1 MLAFI
6 RANYRKGDTIQVTTS
21 EGTFEGT
28 LIQATAEGIVLQ
40 LPNGNVF
47 GASAADLRTFTAAS
61 PIPMVPA
68 AGHDYQ
74 PAEDEV
80 TEEEGSE
87 AVVAETEEEAP
98 TTRPTSIGDVIKK
111 KKEAEIYTTEVP
123 ETDASLK
130 VVGRIS
136 LDQLKRIDPKSS
148 NRPYFKSPDYDKN
161 DDYQHNDGQLS
172 NDDIYIP
179 PMGRISFYNREK
191 RYGFIHDFKNDFD
204 LYFHTSQVADHKLF
218 ERLYKGTK
226 VVYSVGENQ
235 QGHVAQCIH
244 LPHTI
249 DELLD
254 IADENIEKGFY
265 QLAYG
270 VLEHVLEADPNNA
283 DALDMSIEVK
293 GLLPRP
299 AAKAEVPFHDNAAD
313 ATYSAAKRAAI
324 AKDFD
329 KAEELYKEAIEKK
342 ERLTSSIKDL
352 LQLFVMRYKSVDT
365 DAEREMWYDEAIKAL
380 ETYEGLLPDDLS
392 TKQYLAGNFYLPL
405 QDYDHFLS
413 ISAELLELPEL
424 ENDRTKRVF
433 YIWQRALALHK
444 LGRDEEALAAIHE
457 GLEIIPTH
465 SQLRS
470 LLKNLNEAATAE
482 EATVEEEAEEATE
495 EAAEAE
501 TTEEASEAE
510 AADEAQEE
518 EAEEEAEEEPEAA
531 EQEQPD
537 LQGEPQSEEWWDS
550 LKKRF

>member
-40 LPNGNVF
+40 LSNGNVF

-74 PAEDEV
+74 PAEEAVEDEMAK
-80 TEEEGSE
+80 EESE
-87 AVVAETEEEAP
+87 TVVAETEEEAP

-148 NRPYFKSPDYDKN
+148 NRPYFKSPDYDK
-161 DDYQHNDGQLS
+161 DDEFQHNDGQLS
-172 NDDIYIP
+172 NDDIYVP

-218 ERLYKGTK
+218 ERLNKGTK

-299 AAKAEVPFHDNAAD
+299 AAKAEVPFHDNAVD
-313 ATYSAAKRAAI
+313 TTYSAAKRAAI
-324 AKDFD
+324 AKDYD
-329 KAEELYKEAIEKK
+329 KAEALYKEAIEKK

-482 EATVEEEAEEATE
+482 ESTVEEEAEEATE
-495 EAAEAE
+495 AAEETPEAE
-501 TTEEASEAE
+501 T
-510 AADEAQEE
+510 ADEAQEE
-518 EAEEEAEEEPEAA
+518 EAEEEAEAA
-531 EQEQPD
+531 EEEAEEEQSP